1 MFKVCFRERVQ
12 IDSWRVRDV
21 ARSVV
26 LRGCWFS
33 GGLLYGWRDRFNVVT
48 LSRDLIDSIEDIN
61 ALGALIDVAASFA
74 AGKFAYGLPF

>member
-1 MFKVCFRERVQ
+1 MFKICFRERVR

-33 GGLLYGWRDRFNVVT
+33 GGLLYGYKDRFNVVA
-48 LSRDLIDSIEDIN
+48 LSSDQIDSIDDLDN
-61 ALGALIDVAASFA
+61 VGAFIDVAASFA
-74 AGKFAYGLPF
+74 AGEFAYELPF

>member
-33 GGLLYGWRDRFNVVT
+33 GGLLYGWRDQFNVVT
-48 LSRDLIDSIEDIN
+48 LSRDFVDSIDDLEN
-61 ALGALIDVAASFA
+61 PGAYIDVGASFD
-74 AGKFAYGLPF
+74 AGEMAYFLPF